1 MAIPNWRR
9 RLDLP
14 NPEPVM
20 CLLAHILKVLKWQN
34 TDKTRVIWLRA
45 ALSDWSSLLCKVE
58 SSNRV
63 TSFKSSFKSHSFKL
77 FYWLCAWV
85 GAGGCGG
92 VEKERLAQQVPWT
105 GSLFWRE
112 LETSYIPRVPF
123 PNINIYCAFGQY
135 TSQVGSSCRC
145 ESDGSVAATAQCPGG
160 GHGTGGRRSS
170 CRDCHSQL
178 WSVCTSWASFFLL
191 LF

>member
-85 GAGGCGG
+85 GAGCG
-92 VEKERLAQQVPWT
+92 ERKA
-105 GSLFWRE
+105 S
-112 LETSYIPRVPF
+112 
-123 PNINIYCAFGQY
+123 
-135 TSQVGSSCRC
+135 
-145 ESDGSVAATAQCPGG
+145 TASALNWQFILK
-160 GHGTGGRRSS
+160 GTGN
-170 CRDCHSQL
+170 QL
-178 WSVCTSWASFFLL
+178 HTTCTFPKHKYLLCFWTVYLTGGFILQVTVMGQSLQRLSALEEAMAQGDAALPAVTAILNSGVSVRPEHLSFF
-191 LF
+191 FFFNQ